1 MKQLSVALIA
11 SAMIVIAPIVM
22 AEDSPHEFSAN
33 VALSTDY
40 MYRGISQ
47 SDEQPAIS
55 GGFDYRYTT
64 GGFADLYAGIWASS
78 LDFNDG
84 DTTMEID
91 YYGGIAGEFSHGI
104 SWDVGGFYYQYPGT
118 NADPAADFY
127 FFEVYGKLA
136 YTFADVSLEPTI
148 GFGLSYSPDFFGEDG
163 DGVYYTGS
171 LDLFLAMGF
180 GLSFLVGHQDVDG
193 EKTVCIP
200 RCNERVRNLF
210 VTICDDHL
218 QIERADAFK
227 TMLRPFVEKVLQD
240 IELNPDHDELAVQA
254 IRNEADDLLL
264 PKVSAGGY
272 VV

>member
-11 SAMIVIAPIVM
+11 SAMIVIAPMMM

-84 DTTMEID
+84 DTTIEID

-118 NADPAADFY
+118 NADPAADFD

-193 EKTVCIP
+193 DKSTGLAGGVLIDQGFDYTHYVVGLSKEVSIFEFDLSYYDTIDEGSNGAVDFCSDEA
-200 RCNERVRNLF
+200 CQAF
-210 VTICDDHL
+210 V
-218 QIERADAFK
+218 F
-227 TMLRPFVEKVLQD
+227 
-240 IELNPDHDELAVQA
+240 
-254 IRNEADDLLL
+254 
-264 PKVSAGGY
+264 KVSSSF
-272 VV
+272 